1 MRKGLFIVMSGPS
14 GVGKGTIC
22 DILMKNKNID
32 LEYSVSMTTREKRD
46 YEKEGVHY
54 YFTNKTNFENKIRNN
69 EFVEYAIYNNEYYG
83 TLKSE
88 ILSKINDGKNIIS
101 EIDVQGAKQI
111 KKDFKN
117 SLLIYLLPPSMKE
130 LKNRLIKRGT
140 ETSEEI
146 EERLKIAVIENK
158 NTYLYDYVVINDNLE
173 NAIKEIENIIK
184 NKIMLRFF

>member
-1 MRKGLFIVMSGPS
+1 MRKGLFIVISGPS

-54 YFTNKTNFENKIRNN
+54 YFTNKTNFEKKIRNN

-88 ILSKINDGKNIIS
+88 ILSKINNGKNIIS

-184 NKIMLRFF
+184 NKIIDNR